1 MFYQCFLTRFSR
13 LSEHSFFTKRILAN
27 KSIIL
32 KLIRLCYTA
41 VEGDKASLNPKEQN
55 SKKKSHFS
63 GVYTSRKTNRLR
75 RYLCSVLENRY
86 KTASTTEEHDCF
98 TTNSSMA
105 DKTTVDNPEVGT
117 LDSFLSQNTAENTVE
132 NTGQNEINS
141 TKPDKASPE
150 TDENT
155 LSVSTN
161 DPSSRPKRSVK
172 PTEKSIENRVQS
184 DHSKLDKLWRNTS
197 TAVGK
202 LKETPD
208 SLHQIK
214 SHTSEV
220 RSLFNEYHTV
230 SLSLLEFLANLSDPK
245 HQKEYETLQKLVNNR
260 SEYIHTVI
268 NEANER
274 KKELLLEMNSVHHSR
289 ISRSSRRSATSS
301 TAARALARAEAT
313 AALKKVE
320 MQKWRSL
327 RESQSAMEIQQQEL
341 ALAQKK
347 MEEKSRME
355 SLRLEEEA
363 AVAVAKAQAIDK
375 ELSLVDHQD
384 PEHFD
389 LP

>member
-1 MFYQCFLTRFSR
+1 
-13 LSEHSFFTKRILAN
+13 
-27 KSIIL
+27 
-32 KLIRLCYTA
+32 
-41 VEGDKASLNPKEQN
+41 
-55 SKKKSHFS
+55 
-63 GVYTSRKTNRLR
+63 
-75 RYLCSVLENRY
+75 
-86 KTASTTEEHDCF
+86 
-98 TTNSSMA
+98 MA

-117 LDSFLSQNTAENTVE
+117 LDTFLSQNTAENTVE

-141 TKPDKASPE
+141 TKPEKASPE

-184 DHSKLDKLWRNTS
+184 DHSKLDNLWRNTS

-202 LKETPD
+202 LQETPD

-220 RSLFNEYHTV
+220 RSLFHEYHTV

-260 SEYIHTVI
+260 SEYIHIVI

-289 ISRSSRRSATSS
+289 ISRSSRSSATSS

-363 AVAVAKAQAIDK
+363 AVTVVKAQAIDK

-384 PEHFD
+384 PAHFD
-389 LP
+389 LPQDDPAERVQNYINSQRFEESNIAQDSSPPVPNHVIGPQLPQNTNHPI

>member
-1 MFYQCFLTRFSR
+1 
-13 LSEHSFFTKRILAN
+13 
-27 KSIIL
+27 
-32 KLIRLCYTA
+32 
-41 VEGDKASLNPKEQN
+41 V
-55 SKKKSHFS
+55 
-63 GVYTSRKTNRLR
+63 V
-75 RYLCSVLENRY
+75 ENRY
-86 KTASTTEEHDCF
+86 KTASTTEEHDYF
-98 TTNSSMA
+98 TTTSSMA
-105 DKTTVDNPEVGT
+105 DKTTADNPEVGT
-117 LDSFLSQNTAENTVE
+117 LDMFLSQNTAELDTFLSQNTAENTVE

-161 DPSSRPKRSVK
+161 DPFSRPKRSVK
-172 PTEKSIENRVQS
+172 PTEKSIENRVQPN
-184 DHSKLDKLWRNTS
+184 HSKLDKLWRNTS

-202 LKETPD
+202 LQETPD
-208 SLHQIK
+208 SLDQIK

-220 RSLFNEYHTV
+220 RSLFHEYHVV
-230 SLSLLEFLANLSDPK
+230 SLSLLEFLANLNDPNTK
-245 HQKEYETLQKLVNNR
+245 KEYETLQKLVNNR

-274 KKELLLEMNSVHHSR
+274 KKELFLEINSR
-289 ISRSSRRSATSS
+289 ISRSSRSSAMTS

-341 ALAQKK
+341 AQKK

-375 ELSLVDHQD
+375 ELSLEDHQD

-389 LP
+389 LPQDDPAERVQNYINSQHFEESNTAQDSRPPVPNHVIGPQPPQNNNNNI